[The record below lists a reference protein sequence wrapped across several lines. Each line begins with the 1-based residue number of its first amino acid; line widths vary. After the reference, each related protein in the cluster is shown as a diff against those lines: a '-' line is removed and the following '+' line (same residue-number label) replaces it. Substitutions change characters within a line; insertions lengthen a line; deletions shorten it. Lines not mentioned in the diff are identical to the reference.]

1 MRVMRA
7 HLERLG
13 RFDPARRRARMR
25 AGFDPASFRLI
36 EAEGRL
42 AGCVAVLDHP
52 DHREIHS
59 FYLEPWAQGRGLGR
73 AVLDTVLAERPR
85 LPTRIE
91 VLRQSPAARFYERA
105 GFRLTGESEFD
116 LHFEHAGTGAAQGA
130 EVRTGV
136 GEVAPGA

>member
-25 AGFDPASFRLI
+25 AGFDPAAFRLI

-116 LHFEHAGTGAAQGA
+116 LHFERAGTSAAQGA
-130 EVRTGV
+130 KLAAGV